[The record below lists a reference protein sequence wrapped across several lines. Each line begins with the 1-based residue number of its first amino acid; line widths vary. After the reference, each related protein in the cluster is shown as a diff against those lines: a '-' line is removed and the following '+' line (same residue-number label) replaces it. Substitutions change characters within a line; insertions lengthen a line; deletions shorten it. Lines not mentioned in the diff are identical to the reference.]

1 MESDNSLL
9 SVSHATSMP
18 QRLRLYR
25 WLCLVLLVVVLLAAG
40 STVSAPVAP
49 PEVVRGTRLEIVN
62 DAGQVVLRAEAQQ
75 AGGVLQLWSAQ
86 GTLSLALRAP
96 PLGGRLEILNAAE
109 QTVFSVGQT
118 PTSEVPGHWEQHLR
132 VVEGQR
138 RELTQQQQELANLG
152 RRVSALEQLDRAGT
166 TGERQLRTAEDL
178 RRELDQQ
185 RRDLDQQRRL
195 IEAVERQL
203 RVLERR

>member
-86 GTLSLALRAP
+86 GTLSLALRAHRWEDDWKSLMLLSRP
-96 PLGGRLEILNAAE
+96 FLVWDRHLPQKCPGIGSSTCGLSKD
-109 QTVFSVGQT
+109 SVG
-118 PTSEVPGHWEQHLR
+118 
-132 VVEGQR
+132 
-138 RELTQQQQELANLG
+138 N
-152 RRVSALEQLDRAGT
+152 
-166 TGERQLRTAEDL
+166 
-178 RRELDQQ
+178 
-185 RRDLDQQRRL
+185 
-195 IEAVERQL
+195 
-203 RVLERR
+203 